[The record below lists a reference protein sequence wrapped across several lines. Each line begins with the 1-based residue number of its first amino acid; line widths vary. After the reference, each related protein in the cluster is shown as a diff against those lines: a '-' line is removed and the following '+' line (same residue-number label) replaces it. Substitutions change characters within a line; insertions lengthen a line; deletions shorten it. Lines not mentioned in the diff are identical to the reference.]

1 MSSILKPKSDADIN
15 AGDRIPGNVIA
26 TYAWNEFEKAKEH
39 CSRDKNC
46 GGVVHYGKRQLN
58 LDVKYSYLLRKGHK
72 LKEGRVSI
80 NRGSLEATYLKTNWQ
95 SCSG

>member
-46 GGVVHYGKRQLN
+46 GGVVLSGKRGLN
-58 LDVKYSYLLRKGHK
+58 LKVKDSYVLRKGHE
-72 LKEGRVSI
+72 LKEGRVSM
-80 NRGSLEATYLKTNWQ
+80 NHGALDATYLKTNWQ
-95 SCSG
+95 SCFG